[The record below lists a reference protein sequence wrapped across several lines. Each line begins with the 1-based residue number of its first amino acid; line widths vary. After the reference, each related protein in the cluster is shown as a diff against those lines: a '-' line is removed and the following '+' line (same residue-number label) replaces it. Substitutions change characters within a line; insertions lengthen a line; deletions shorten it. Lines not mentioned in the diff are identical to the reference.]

1 MSDTFRRRFL
11 GWFSQQ
17 GITQES
23 RKQVAAKSH
32 RRTKLEQ
39 YAMTSAEAG
48 DRALRPVTPLR
59 SGSGEV
65 VSALLHKESIRATL
79 LALGSSIGGLAED
92 EALRARV
99 TQSLPRSVSFE
110 RLCELIAEPSDIE
123 GVEGNLRVGSAEAEA
138 LAGAARA
145 LLDVARAPERQLQRA
160 LARRFLRTSVP
171 VLLLALAVVFGAE
184 TGARLALGHDLA
196 EGKPWRASSAYRG
209 FSADE
214 GICDGNRTSIFFH
227 TNREEE
233 PWVELDLG
241 DPTFISRV
249 DVQNRRDCCRD
260 RSFPLAI
267 EGSLDGQEWQVL
279 GRQTE
284 PFSKWVLEFEPTEAR
299 YVRAKALKRTFLHLE
314 SLEVR

>member
-1 MSDTFRRRFL
+1 MSDTFI
-11 GWFSQQ
+11 GWFWQRETIRESQQ
-17 GITQES
+17 
-23 RKQVAAKSH
+23 QVAVKSH

-48 DRALRPVTPLR
+48 DRALHPVTPLR

-79 LALGSSIGGLAED
+79 LALGSSVGGLAGD
-92 EALRARV
+92 DTLRAQV
-99 TQSLPRSVSFE
+99 TRALPQSVSFE
-110 RLCELIAEPSDIE
+110 RLCELVTDPSNIDE
-123 GVEGNLRVGSAEAEA
+123 VEGNLRVRSAEAEA

-145 LLDVARAPERQLQRA
+145 LLGVARAPERRLQQA
-160 LARRFLRTSVP
+160 FARRFLRTGVT
-171 VLLLALAVVFGAE
+171 VLLLALAVILGAGA
-184 TGARLALGHDLA
+184 GARVVLGPNLT

-209 FSADE
+209 FSAAT
-214 GICDGNRTSIFFH
+214 GVCDGNNTRIFFH
-227 TNREEE
+227 TNREQE

-241 DPTFISRV
+241 EPTLVERV
-249 DVQNRRDCCRD
+249 DVRNRRDCCRD

-267 EGSLDGQEWQVL
+267 EGSLDGQEWQEL

-284 PFSKWVLEFEPTEAR
+284 PFSTWTLEFGPTKAR

-314 SLEVR
+314 SFEVR

>member
-1 MSDTFRRRFL
+1 MGRFF
-11 GWFSQQ
+11 GWFSQKEV
-17 GITQES
+17 IRES
-23 RKQVAAKSH
+23 QKQVAAKSH

-48 DRALRPVTPLR
+48 DRALHPVTPLR

-79 LALGSSIGGLAED
+79 LALGSSVGSLAED
-92 EALRARV
+92 EALRAHVSRA
-99 TQSLPRSVSFE
+99 LPRSVSFE
-110 RLCELIAEPSDIE
+110 QLCELVTEPSDID
-123 GVEGNLRVGSAEAEA
+123 GVEGNLRVRSAEAEA

-145 LLDVARAPERQLQRA
+145 LLKVARTPERLLQRA
-160 LARRFLRTSVP
+160 FARRFLRISVT
-171 VLLLALAVVFGAE
+171 VLFLALAVMFGAE
-184 TGARLALGHDLA
+184 AGARLAQGPNLA
-196 EGKPWRASSAYRG
+196 EGKPWRASSAYKG
-209 FSADE
+209 FSAE
-214 GICDGNRTSIFFH
+214 AGICDRNKTRIFFH
-227 TNREEE
+227 TNREQE

-241 DPTFISRV
+241 NPTLIGRV
-249 DVQNRRDCCRD
+249 DVRNRRDCCRD

-267 EGSLDGQEWQVL
+267 EASLDGQEWQEL

-284 PFSKWVLEFEPTEAR
+284 PFSKWTLEFEPTKAR